1 MSKSEFKTLHRRY
14 PKDQTQSIIS
24 GKDSSRYIMPDI
36 WIGVTDSRPTQLLN
50 SLIASIE
57 SGYYPDEILIFAPV
71 DDESTLTSTQQLVE
85 KVCSEYDL
93 DTEIEF
99 STTPSITNPQE
110 VSQHVVQT
118 LNELE
123 SDTTKAVS
131 ISSGSRLLNACLIA
145 ASDKLDHLYTL
156 ESSDQAT
163 LESTFYPMI
172 PRPQMSLIDF
182 QVNSDLCLT
191 SPGGRRST
199 DKAYK
204 VTRKQLPLLLNALYS
219 TGNDI
224 IKVDHKSDLLSTLYE
239 IELDRG
245 TPATIRFT
253 TSLDQYQKERSDVER
268 EYGEQARSELPGHRS
283 FIGAFTSRVLEF
295 DNQSEISEKID
306 PFRNRRLQHSNTA
319 SLAVFDT
326 NLIQYWPARQLRVA
340 PELEEGLNGYAV
352 VTGVRDELMDYEG
365 DEKIN
370 NTRALE
376 EAFGDEFGDLF
387 NQPKGTPRQLRLGRQ
402 YWSRL
407 QRELYTEKIKSDKGD
422 NEITAAC
429 EDRGFDLILFS
440 NDSGFISAGKER
452 GLPSILVDFPES
464 FPRKKEVTWED
475 AATTLYL
482 HAVQFG
488 ILQLPKVDLYGVWPR
503 KEPDEWE
510 AETLTVRCRS
520 PTVEKQLSRYL
531 TLDEASEAK
540 R

>member
-1 MSKSEFKTLHRRY
+1 MADT
-14 PKDQTQSIIS
+14 
-24 GKDSSRYIMPDI
+24 
-36 WIGVTDSRPTQLLN
+36 WIGVTDSRPTPLLN

-57 SGYYPDEILIFAPV
+57 SGYYPDDILIFVPV
-71 DDESTLTSTQQLVE
+71 DDEKSLNHIRQLVE

-93 DTEIEF
+93 NTEIEF
-99 STTPSITNPQE
+99 SKTPSITKPQE

-123 SDTTKAVS
+123 SDTKKAVS

-156 ESSDQAT
+156 ESSDQPT
-163 LESTFYPMI
+163 LESTIYPMI

-182 QVNSDLCLT
+182 QENSDLDLT
-191 SPGGRRST
+191 SPGGRGST

-204 VTRKQLPLLLNALYS
+204 VTRKQLPLLFNALYS
-219 TGNDI
+219 TGNHT

-245 TPATIRFT
+245 NPATIRFT
-253 TSLDQYQKERSDVER
+253 TSLDQYEKERSDVER
-268 EYGEQARSELPGHRS
+268 QYGEQASSELPGHRS

-295 DNQSEISEKID
+295 DNQNEISEKIN

-326 NLIQYWPARQLRVA
+326 NLIKYWPARQLGVA

-352 VTGVRDELMDYEG
+352 ITGVRDELMDYEG

-370 NTRALE
+370 NTSALE
-376 EAFGDEFGDLF
+376 EAFGDKFGELF
-387 NQPKGTPRQLRLGRQ
+387 NQPKGTPRQLLLGRQ

-429 EDRGFDLILFS
+429 EDSGFDLILFS

-488 ILQLPKVDLYGVWPR
+488 ILELPKVDLYGVWPR
-503 KEPDEWE
+503 KRPEDWDTDKM
-510 AETLTVRCRS
+510 AIRCRS
-520 PTVEKQLSRYL
+520 PVVAKQLDRYL
-531 TLDEASEAK
+531 QMQDEAT
-540 R
+540 RHPL